1 MKIAKKLALMLK
13 SMLSIRLGSVE
24 TDKAVL
30 FWDAEEDLREGMEVF
45 VRVED
50 EFEPAPDGDYT
61 TQDGKVIKVVEGKVS
76 EIADPNAE
84 VEQTAEEPQEEIQQE
99 ENTPDENQEEIKQE
113 ENPEVDP
120 ADNAD
125 DQEEEKPLED
135 RVAGIEERI
144 AAIMDGLNQFINSIA
159 AFEERLAVVE
169 DKLAKVEE
177 PAADPVDEQP
187 EVQQSKNILNY
198 LRKK

>member
-1 MKIAKKLALMLK
+1 MKIAKTLK
-13 SMLSIRLGSVE
+13 ISLKNLLSIQMGSVK
-24 TDKAVL
+24 TDKAELV
-30 FWDAEEDLREGMEVF
+30 WDGEENLKIGDEVF
-45 VRVED
+45 VLNEEGD
-50 EFEPAPDGDYT
+50 AEPAADGDYT
-61 TQDGKVIKVVEGKVS
+61 TEDGKVIKVVEGKVA
-76 EIADPNAE
+76 EIVDPEAE
-84 VEQTAEEPQEEIQQE
+84 VADNPVEEEIQQE
-99 ENTPDENQEEIKQE
+99 ENTPDENQEEIQQE

-125 DQEEEKPLED
+125 DQEEEQPLED

-159 AFEERLAVVE
+159 ALEERLAVVE

>member
-30 FWDAEEDLREGMEVF
+30 FWD
-45 VRVED
+45 
-50 EFEPAPDGDYT
+50 
-61 TQDGKVIKVVEGKVS
+61 
-76 EIADPNAE
+76 AE

-159 AFEERLAVVE
+159 ALEERLAVVE